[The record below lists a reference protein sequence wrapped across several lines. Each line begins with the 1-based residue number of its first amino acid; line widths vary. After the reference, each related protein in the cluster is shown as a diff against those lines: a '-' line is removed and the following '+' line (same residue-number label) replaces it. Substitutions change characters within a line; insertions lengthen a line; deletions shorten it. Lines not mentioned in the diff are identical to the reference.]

1 MKSILSPRRIYL
13 YLLITAFTQVV
24 FSFHIISN
32 PKTKY
37 PTQRRWQ
44 QSASYN
50 KIIFKNTEQQTTNA
64 KTCMSMSVTDNTL
77 HKVPED
83 DDTPI
88 PFLEVDKS
96 SFIECYA
103 DSIAIVNGVE
113 YTIGSPCDHAVALCY
128 FDEDEQLIPIEL
140 DEDLMDEI
148 FSLAAG

>member
-1 MKSILSPRRIYL
+1 MSFHVIRPTTSLPPSSLSIKNKEPYQISHSDTKYKYTRRHVTSPHLSPML
-13 YLLITAFTQVV
+13 
-24 FSFHIISN
+24 
-32 PKTKY
+32 
-37 PTQRRWQ
+37 
-44 QSASYN
+44 
-50 KIIFKNTEQQTTNA
+50 
-64 KTCMSMSVTDNTL
+64 MSSDNTL

-88 PFLEVDKS
+88 PFLEVDNS

-103 DSIAIVNGVE
+103 DSIAIVDGVE

-148 FSLAAG
+148 YALAAR